1 MTGMEINK
9 IKMINVLHFD
19 VLHFGDGSTSLCS
32 RPGHDQA
39 PAHNRMASNWG
50 EMIRRNITRG

>member
-1 MTGMEINK
+1 MTEVEINK
-9 IKMINVLHFD
+9 IKMINALHFY
-19 VLHFGDGSTSLCS
+19 DGSTWLCS
-32 RPGHDQA
+32 HPGHDQA

>member
-1 MTGMEINK
+1 MTGEGINK

-19 VLHFGDGSTSLCS
+19 DGSTSLCS

-50 EMIRRNITRG
+50 EMIRRNITSG

>member
-1 MTGMEINK
+1 MTEEVKNK

-19 VLHFGDGSTSLCS
+19 DGSTSLCS
-32 RPGHDQA
+32 RPGHGQT
-39 PAHNRMASNWG
+39 PAHSRMASNWG